1 MSATDDRTSSAG
13 DASGA
18 RREADSD
25 PVDRWNID
33 RFVRSLVNLSDA
45 TVLAYRDDVTRF
57 ERWCVERGVGSPVE
71 VVRPTVRHWMVDGA
85 RGGLAPSTAAR
96 RLAAVR
102 RYFAYLRSSG
112 VVDHDPT
119 DQLKAPAKASRLPR
133 VLTQGEV
140 TDLLDRASVRD
151 PWDSQDQAVLELL
164 YSSGLR
170 VAELCGLTDV
180 AWDRRRHV
188 VTIRG
193 KGNKE
198 RVVPVGEPAADALA
212 AWIDVARPALV
223 GVTSSTF
230 VNRRLRPLNP
240 RDVRRIVDRRAS
252 RPTHPHALRHT
263 FATHLLDGGAD
274 LRVVQEL
281 LGHADL
287 ATTQRYTH
295 VSKDRLRSVHQ
306 ATHPRAGGPK
316 LPGSAK
322 LGDTDPDGGT

>member
-1 MSATDDRTSSAG
+1 MGGPEDFEATALGAAASSTLNGDDWRI
-13 DASGA
+13 
-18 RREADSD
+18 E
-25 PVDRWNID
+25 

-45 TVLAYRDDVTRF
+45 TALAYRDDTLRF
-57 ERWCVERGVGSPVE
+57 RQWCNERGTVSPQAVQRAL
-71 VVRPTVRHWMVDGA
+71 VRRWMAELA
-85 RGGLAPSTAAR
+85 RSGMTPSTTAR
-96 RLAAVR
+96 RLAGVR
-102 RYFAYLRSSG
+102 RYFGYLRSVG
-112 VVDHDPT
+112 EIDHDPT

-140 TDLLDRASVRD
+140 TDLLDRSDGHD
-151 PWDSQDQAVLELL
+151 PWERQDQAVLELL

-170 VAELCGLTDV
+170 VAELCGLTDG

-198 RVVPVGEPAADALA
+198 RVVPIGEPAAVALA
-212 AWIDVARPALV
+212 NWIDVARPVLV
-223 GVTSSTF
+223 EAPQTTF
-230 VNRRLRPLNP
+230 LNRRLHPLGP

-306 ATHPRAGGPK
+306 STHPRAGAAVS
-316 LPGSAK
+316 PGSAK
-322 LGDTDPDGGT
+322 LHPADPDSHT

>member
-1 MSATDDRTSSAG
+1 MARSDDLDAAAHTALPLSNVNG
-13 DASGA
+13 DDWGV
-18 RREADSD
+18 E
-25 PVDRWNID
+25 

-45 TVLAYRDDVTRF
+45 TASAYRDDTIRF
-57 ERWCVERGVGSPVE
+57 RQWCDEQGTASPQAVERSI
-71 VVRPTVRHWMVDGA
+71 VRRWMAELA
-85 RGGLAPSTAAR
+85 RSGLTPSTTAR
-96 RLAAVR
+96 RLAGVR
-102 RYFAYLRSSG
+102 RYFGYLRSVG
-112 VVDHDPT
+112 EIDHDPT
-119 DQLKAPAKASRLPR
+119 ELVKAPAKASRLPR

-140 TDLLDRASVRD
+140 TDLLDRAEEHD
-151 PWDSQDQAVLELL
+151 AWDRQDQAVLELL

-170 VAELCGLTDV
+170 VAELCGLTDG
-180 AWDRRRHV
+180 AWDRRRQV

-198 RVVPVGEPAADALA
+198 RVVPVGEPAAVALA
-212 AWIDVARPALV
+212 SWIDIARPLLV
-223 GVTSSTF
+223 AAAQTTF
-230 VNRRLRPLNP
+230 LNRRLHPLGP

-306 ATHPRAGGPK
+306 STHPRAGAAVS
-316 LPGSAK
+316 PGSAK
-322 LGDTDPDGGT
+322 LQLADPDSQR

>member
-1 MSATDDRTSSAG
+1 MDLPDDRDGAAG
-13 DASGA
+13 PPGPSRDGA
-18 RREADSD
+18 EDD
-25 PVDRWNID
+25 WGID
-33 RFVRSLVNLSDA
+33 RFGRSLANLSDA
-45 TVLAYRDDVTRF
+45 TALAYRDDTIRF
-57 ERWCVERGVGSPVE
+57 REWCLQQGTVSPQAVQRPL
-71 VVRPTVRHWMVDGA
+71 VRAWMADLA
-85 RGGLAPSTAAR
+85 RNGLTPSSMAR
-96 RLAAVR
+96 RLAGVR
-102 RYFAYLRSSG
+102 RYFGFLRSAGS
-112 VVDHDPT
+112 VDHDPT
-119 DQLKAPAKASRLPR
+119 EQVKAPAKASRLPR

-140 TDLLDRASVRD
+140 TDLLDRSDAHD
-151 PWDSQDQAVLELL
+151 PWARQDQAILELL

-170 VAELCGLTDV
+170 VAELCGLTDG
-180 AWDRRRHV
+180 AWDRRRQV

-198 RVVPVGEPAADALA
+198 RVVPIGDPAAAALSIWVDTVRPSLIDAA
-212 AWIDVARPALV
+212 P
-223 GVTSSTF
+223 TTF
-230 VNRRLRPLNP
+230 VNRRLHPLGP

-306 ATHPRAGGPK
+306 ATHPRAGAVVP
-316 LPGSAK
+316 PTSAK
-322 LGDTDPDGGT
+322 LLGADPDSHR

>member
-1 MSATDDRTSSAG
+1 MGRPDDLDGAPASPGLSSDG
-13 DASGA
+13 G
-18 RREADSD
+18 EE
-25 PVDRWNID
+25 RWGIE

-45 TVLAYRDDVTRF
+45 TALAYRDDVVRF
-57 ERWCVERGVGSPVE
+57 RAWSLEHGTGAPRAIQRPL
-71 VVRPTVRHWMVDGA
+71 VRAWMADLA
-85 RGGLAPSTAAR
+85 RSGLTPSTTAR
-96 RLAAVR
+96 RLAGVR
-102 RYFAYLRSSG
+102 RYFGYLRSIG
-112 VVDHDPT
+112 EIDHDPT
-119 DQLKAPAKASRLPR
+119 EMVKAPAKASRLPR

-140 TDLLDRASVRD
+140 TDLLDRSGGRD
-151 PWDSQDQAVLELL
+151 PWDRQDQAILELL

-170 VAELCGLTDV
+170 VAELCGLTDG
-180 AWDRRRHV
+180 AWDRRRQV

-198 RVVPVGEPAADALA
+198 RVVPIGEPAAAALST
-212 AWIDVARPALV
+212 WVDVVRPALV
-223 GVTSSTF
+223 DAAPTTF
-230 VNRRLRPLNP
+230 VNRRLHPLGP

-306 ATHPRAGGPK
+306 STHPRAGAAVS
-316 LPGSAK
+316 PGSAK
-322 LGDTDPDGGT
+322 LAGADPDSLR

>member
-1 MSATDDRTSSAG
+1 MGHPDDLETAVPATVVALTVNGDDWG
-13 DASGA
+13 
-18 RREADSD
+18 
-25 PVDRWNID
+25 VD

-45 TVLAYRDDVTRF
+45 TALAYRDDTMRF
-57 ERWCVERGVGSPVE
+57 LQWCKKCGAVAPQAVQRPLVRRWMAEL
-71 VVRPTVRHWMVDGA
+71 A
-85 RGGLAPSTAAR
+85 RSGLTPSTIAR
-96 RLAAVR
+96 RLAGVR
-102 RYFAYLRSSG
+102 RYFGYLRSVG
-112 VVDHDPT
+112 EIDHDPT
-119 DQLKAPAKASRLPR
+119 EQVKAPARASRLPR

-140 TDLLDRASVRD
+140 TDLLDRSDGHDGWGR
-151 PWDSQDQAVLELL
+151 QDQAVLELL

-170 VAELCGLTDV
+170 VAELCGLTDG
-180 AWDRRRHV
+180 AWDRRRQV

-198 RVVPVGEPAADALA
+198 RVVPIGEPAAVALA
-212 AWIDVARPALV
+212 TWIDVARPALV
-223 GVTSSTF
+223 QAAQTTF
-230 VNRRLRPLNP
+230 LNRRLHPLGP

-306 ATHPRAGGPK
+306 STHPRAGAAVP
-316 LPGSAK
+316 PGSAK
-322 LGDTDPDGGT
+322 LQLADPDSHR

>member
-1 MSATDDRTSSAG
+1 MGIPDAPDRAGAAPGLSGEGAG
-13 DASGA
+13 DDWGI
-18 RREADSD
+18 E
-25 PVDRWNID
+25 
-33 RFVRSLVNLSDA
+33 RFVRSLANLSDA
-45 TVLAYRDDVTRF
+45 TALAYRDDTIRF
-57 ERWCVERGVGSPVE
+57 RQWCLEEGTAAPQAIQRPL
-71 VVRPTVRHWMVDGA
+71 VRAWMADLA
-85 RGGLAPSTAAR
+85 RSGLTASSMAR
-96 RLAAVR
+96 RLAGVR
-102 RYFAYLRSSG
+102 RYFGYLRSSG
-112 VVDHDPT
+112 SIDHDPT
-119 DQLKAPAKASRLPR
+119 EQVKAPAKASRLPR

-140 TDLLDRASVRD
+140 TDLLDRSDARD
-151 PWDSQDQAVLELL
+151 PWDRQDQAILELL

-170 VAELCGLTDV
+170 VAELCGLTDG
-180 AWDRRRHV
+180 AWDRRRQV

-198 RVVPVGEPAADALA
+198 RVVPIGEPAAAALLI
-212 AWIDVARPALV
+212 WVDTVRPALIDAAS
-223 GVTSSTF
+223 TTF
-230 VNRRLRPLNP
+230 VNRRLRPLGP

-306 ATHPRAGGPK
+306 ATHPRAGAAVSPT
-316 LPGSAK
+316 SAK
-322 LGDTDPDGGT
+322 LLGADPDSHR

>member
-1 MSATDDRTSSAG
+1 MGHRD
-13 DASGA
+13 
-18 RREADSD
+18 DSD
-25 PVDRWNID
+25 VAAHAALQLATVNGDDWGVE

-45 TVLAYRDDVTRF
+45 TALAYRDDTIRF
-57 ERWCVERGVGSPVE
+57 RQWCNEQGTSSPQAVQRPIVRRWMAEL
-71 VVRPTVRHWMVDGA
+71 A
-85 RGGLAPSTAAR
+85 RSGLTPSTTAR
-96 RLAAVR
+96 RLAGVR
-102 RYFAYLRSSG
+102 RYFGYLRSVG
-112 VVDHDPT
+112 EIDHDPT
-119 DQLKAPAKASRLPR
+119 ELVKAPAKASRLPR

-140 TDLLDRASVRD
+140 TDLLDRSDIHDA
-151 PWDSQDQAVLELL
+151 WDRQDQAVLELL

-170 VAELCGLTDV
+170 VAELCGLTDG
-180 AWDRRRHV
+180 AWDRRRQV

-198 RVVPVGEPAADALA
+198 RVVPIGEPAAVALA
-212 AWIDVARPALV
+212 SWIDGARPLLV
-223 GVTSSTF
+223 AAAQTTF
-230 VNRRLRPLNP
+230 LNRRLHPLGP

-306 ATHPRAGGPK
+306 STHPRAGAAVS
-316 LPGSAK
+316 PGSAK
-322 LGDTDPDGGT
+322 LQLADPDSHR

>member
-1 MSATDDRTSSAG
+1 MARSDDLDAAAHTALPLSNVNG
-13 DASGA
+13 DDWGV
-18 RREADSD
+18 E
-25 PVDRWNID
+25 

-45 TVLAYRDDVTRF
+45 TASAYRDDTIRF
-57 ERWCVERGVGSPVE
+57 RQWCDEQGTASPQAVERSI
-71 VVRPTVRHWMVDGA
+71 VRRWMAELA
-85 RGGLAPSTAAR
+85 RSGLTPSTTAR
-96 RLAAVR
+96 RLAGVR
-102 RYFAYLRSSG
+102 RYFGYLRSVG
-112 VVDHDPT
+112 EIDHDPT
-119 DQLKAPAKASRLPR
+119 ELVKAPAKASRLPR

-140 TDLLDRASVRD
+140 TDLLDRSDIHDA
-151 PWDSQDQAVLELL
+151 WDRQDQAVLELL

-170 VAELCGLTDV
+170 VAELCGLTDG
-180 AWDRRRHV
+180 AWDRRRQV

-198 RVVPVGEPAADALA
+198 RVVPIGEPAAVALA
-212 AWIDVARPALV
+212 SWIDGARPLLV
-223 GVTSSTF
+223 AAAQTTF
-230 VNRRLRPLNP
+230 LNRRLHPLGP

-306 ATHPRAGGPK
+306 STHPRAGAAVS
-316 LPGSAK
+316 PGSAK
-322 LGDTDPDGGT
+322 LQLADPDSQR